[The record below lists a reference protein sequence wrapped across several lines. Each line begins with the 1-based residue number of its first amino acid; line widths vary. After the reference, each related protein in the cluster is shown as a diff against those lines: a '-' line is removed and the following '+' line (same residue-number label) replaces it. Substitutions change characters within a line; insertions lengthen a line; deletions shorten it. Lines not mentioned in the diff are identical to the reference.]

1 VSISSKQK
9 TWILFGILVI
19 IGGAAFVYFDPL
31 ELNLLGPEPTPV
43 VVKPA
48 PPHVAAPAPKPP
60 VPKPATP
67 KPVPPNPA
75 AAPPHASPVHAA
87 VPALAQHVAL
97 PPKTIAPV
105 AAMSAEK
112 SETAKPVANRPA
124 AVLARTSQ
132 PPLKS
137 SKTNKATSKPA
148 IDKPMRP
155 KNLDLRH
162 CLDLKTDAAIA
173 KCAGE

>member
-1 VSISSKQK
+1 MSISSKQK
-9 TWILFGILVI
+9 TWILFSILII

-31 ELNLLGPEPTPV
+31 ELHLLGPEPTPV
-43 VVKPA
+43 VVKPT

-67 KPVPPNPA
+67 KPVAPKPVA
-75 AAPPHASPVHAA
+75 AAVAAMPATISETAMPVATKPA
-87 VPALAQHVAL
+87 VALAQTPL
-97 PPKTIAPV
+97 
-105 AAMSAEK
+105 
-112 SETAKPVANRPA
+112 
-124 AVLARTSQ
+124 

-137 SKTNKATSKPA
+137 SKTNKTTSNPA
-148 IDKPMRP
+148 VDKPMRQ

-162 CLDLKTDAAIA
+162 CLDLQTDAAIA